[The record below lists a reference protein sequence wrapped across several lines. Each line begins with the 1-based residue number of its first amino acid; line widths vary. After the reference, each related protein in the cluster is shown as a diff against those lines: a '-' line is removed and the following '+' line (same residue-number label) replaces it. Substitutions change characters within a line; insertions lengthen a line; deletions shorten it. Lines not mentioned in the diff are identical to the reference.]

1 MSDQLCSIFGQ
12 KGAGFV
18 RKIIKLSL
26 DEDEEDLTANGIF
39 DENDKSY
46 GKLIARQD
54 TYVVGLAL
62 IPAILEELGVK
73 EPEKLYSL
81 KVSEGS
87 YLKDMEIAAEFEMN
101 TALLLKAERIIL
113 NFITRLSGIANYT
126 KLYLKELEGT
136 GVTLLDTRKTLPG
149 HRYLDKYAVRVAGAK
164 NHRMTLADML
174 MVKNNHVDAAGS
186 IVKAVEK
193 LRRKYGEKC
202 PPIIVECR
210 DKKEILE
217 AVSVVPDRIL
227 LDNMSIADLSE
238 NLPLIPENI
247 EAEISGGVNL
257 KTVRSL
263 ALSCKT
269 RPADFISVGSIT
281 HSAPIADFS
290 LRVKRLK

>member
-1 MSDQLCSIFGQ
+1 MSEQLSQIFGQ
-12 KGAGFV
+12 KGADFV
-18 RKIIKLSL
+18 RKIIRLAL
-26 DEDEEDLTANGIF
+26 DEDEQDLTANGIF
-39 DENDKSY
+39 AENDMSY

-54 TYVVGLAL
+54 TYVVGLVL
-62 IPAILEELGVK
+62 IPVILEELGVR

-81 KVSEGS
+81 KVQEGS

-149 HRYLDKYAVRVAGAK
+149 HRYLDKYAVRTAGAK

-174 MVKNNHVDAAGS
+174 MVKNNHVDAVGS

-193 LRRKYGEKC
+193 LRRTYDASC
-202 PPIIVECR
+202 PPITVECR
-210 DKKEILE
+210 DKNEVLE
-217 AVSVVPDRIL
+217 AVSVAPERIL
-227 LDNMSIADLSE
+227 LDNMSIPELAE
-238 NLPLIPENI
+238 NLPLIPRTI

-257 KTVRSL
+257 KTIRAL
-263 ALSCKT
+263 ALSSQT